1 MNTGFLDPSRSSICH
16 SLFLDRFPVALINAG
31 DVAAIRIDY

>member
-1 MNTGFLDPSRSSICH
+1 MNTGFLEPSGSSLCH

-31 DVAAIRIDY
+31 DVAAIRINY